1 MRRFGSFALAILWL
15 ALPLGARHN
24 PAESCGTNRE
34 TPKERLF
41 LHRQA
46 VRARAGLRPLAAAA
60 PAADRDIGDIAIL
73 EDAGGVVSRLNQFSL
88 NGRTLTFSP
97 DGTSAASYRYSLSSQ
112 GYDAA
117 AASAGTPLAAL
128 GDDDTRLAALPFNFP
143 FFGAIYNQVWVN
155 SDGNL
160 TFTAGDDASENRT
173 VGRMAA
179 GPPRIGPL
187 YADLDPSRTNGGVR
201 VLAEAARVV
210 VSWVA
215 VPDYSETGTGVPE
228 TFQAKLYPDGRI
240 EFSYSNVNTLIATA
254 VVGIAPGN
262 LQAATT
268 MVDFLTDPS
277 ADYSSAVMEEFSS
290 GTTIDIVAA
299 AQQFYQTHEDAYD
312 YLVLYNNLGIS
323 ASETGGVLAYESN
336 VRNSVSGLGLD
347 PLDLGA
353 EYGSPSRLQ
362 SIMNMG
368 PLNQWNTNP
377 LGPVPGRNGDTPLSI
392 LAHEAGHLFLAF
404 ASVTGSAGSR
414 AQPMLGFGGV
424 HWSFLFNSEAS
435 FLEGEKITDQGAG
448 VSPRFVTGAI
458 VTHYAPLDQYLM
470 GFRAAADVAET
481 LFVVNNPS
489 PSYAPTLH
497 PASLVSFDGDRR
509 DIPVGEVVQTVGR
522 RTPDSTVAQRRFRF
536 AFIMLVGQGSAPGA
550 AQLAQIDAYRQQF
563 EQYYATAADG
573 AATAD
578 TSLKRSM
585 KLSLSPSAGVV
596 AGQSGAATL
605 TVETAPAAD
614 MRIQLQAPNGYAAF
628 PASVTIP
635 AGAVSVAFPF
645 SGVSTGVEEPAAVP
659 GDPAYETAVARVQV
673 AGASALKLLA
683 VSGNNQIA
691 TSGGPLPD
699 PVVVRL
705 TDINNL
711 SYPGARIV
719 ATASAGGS
727 VTPAEA
733 AADAQ
738 GQAAF
743 RWTPGAA
750 AISQLR
756 LEVKGLPDV
765 NLTIGG
771 GSAAAV
777 IEAVEN
783 AASFEAGIA
792 AGAIETAWGVNF
804 AGGQTVIAPAAAWPA
819 QLGGVKA
826 LLNGSALPLLYV
838 SDGQINFYVPA
849 DATLGA
855 GTLTVVT
862 PSGGQASAT
871 VNVKPSQPGIFPGA
885 VLRAGST
892 SSAVTTAVRAGDY
905 VEVYCTGLGPTQ
917 LSGGMQWT
925 VQTPIAFVGSAP
937 ATVTFSGLAPG
948 FVGLY
953 QVDVQVPAGLA
964 PGLQPLTLT
973 ITPLHSNAQS
983 ILVQ

>member
-1 MRRFGSFALAILWL
+1 MRLFGSLALAILWL
-15 ALPLGARHN
+15 ALPLGARRN
-24 PAESCGTNRE
+24 PAQGCGTSRQ
-34 TPKERLF
+34 TPQERVF

-46 VRARAGLRPLAAAA
+46 VRARAGLQPRGAAA
-60 PAADRDIGDIAIL
+60 PSADRDSGNIAIL
-73 EDAGGVVSRLNQFSL
+73 EDSGGVVTRLNQFSL
-88 NGRTLTFSP
+88 NGRTVAFSP
-97 DGTSAASYRYSLSSQ
+97 VGSNAASYQYSVSSQ

-128 GDDDTRLAALPFNFP
+128 GDDDTRMAALPFNFP
-143 FFGAIYNQVWVN
+143 FFGAVYNQVWVN

-160 TFTAGDDASENRT
+160 TFIAGDNASEGRT

-179 GPPRIGPL
+179 GAPRIAPL
-187 YADLDPSRTNGGVR
+187 YADLDPSKTNGGVR

-215 VPDYSETGTGVPE
+215 VPDYADTGTGVAE

-240 EFSYSNVNTLIATA
+240 EFSYSSVNTSIATA

-262 LQAATT
+262 LLGATT
-268 MVDFLTDPS
+268 LVDFLTDPS
-277 ADYSSAVMEEFSS
+277 AVYASMVVEEFSS

-299 AQQFYQTHEDAYD
+299 AQRFYQTHEDAYD
-312 YLVLYNNLGIS
+312 YLVLYNDLGIS
-323 ASETGGVLAYESN
+323 ASETGGVLAYEST
-336 VRNSVSGLGLD
+336 VRNSVAGLGLD
-347 PLDLGA
+347 PYDLGA
-353 EYGSPSRLQ
+353 EYGSASRLQ

-368 PLNQWNTNP
+368 PLSQWDTNP

-404 ASVTGSAGSR
+404 ASVAGSP
-414 AQPMLGFGGV
+414 AQPMLGFGGS

-448 VSPRFVTGAI
+448 ISPEFVTGEI
-458 VTHYAPLDQYLM
+458 VAHYAPLDEYLM
-470 GFRAAADVAET
+470 GFRAPADVAET

-489 PSYAPTLH
+489 PDYAPTLH
-497 PASLVSFDGDRR
+497 PASLAAFDGGRQ
-509 DIPVGEVVQTVGR
+509 DIPVDEVVRAVGR

-536 AFIMLVGQGSAPGA
+536 AFVLIVAQGSTPSA
-550 AQLAQIDAYRQQF
+550 AELAQIDAYRQQF
-563 EQYYATAADG
+563 EPYYATAADG

-578 TSLKRSM
+578 TSLKRAM
-585 KLSLSPSAGVV
+585 KLSLFPSAGVV
-596 AGQSGAATL
+596 AGQRGTATL
-605 TVETAPAAD
+605 SVPTAPAAD
-614 MRIQLQAPNGYAAF
+614 LSVQFQAPAGHAAF

-635 AGAVSVAFPF
+635 AGAASAAFSF
-645 SGVSTGVEEPAAVP
+645 SGVSTGVEELTAVP

-673 AGASALKLLA
+673 ADGSGLKLLA

-691 TSGGPLPD
+691 TAGGPLPN

-719 ATASAGGS
+719 ATVSTGGS

-733 AADAQ
+733 AANAE

-743 RWTPGAA
+743 RWTPGTS

-765 NLTIGG
+765 SLTIAG
-771 GSAAAV
+771 GSAAPA

-783 AASFEAGIA
+783 AASFQAGMA
-792 AGAIETAWGVNF
+792 AGAIETMWGVNL
-804 AGGQTVIAPAAAWPA
+804 AGGQTVAAPPAAWPV
-819 QLGGVKA
+819 QLGGVQA
-826 LLNGSALPLLYV
+826 LLNGKPLPLLYV
-838 SDGQINFYVPA
+838 SDGQIDFYVPA
-849 DATLGA
+849 DAALGT
-855 GTLTVVT
+855 GTLAVVT
-862 PSGGQASAT
+862 PSGGQASTT
-871 VNVKPSQPGIFPGA
+871 VNVNPIQPGIFPGA
-885 VLRAGST
+885 VLRAGT
-892 SSAVTTAVRAGDY
+892 ASSAVTAAVHAGDF
-905 VEVYCTGLGPTQ
+905 VEVYCTGMGPTQ
-917 LSGGMQWT
+917 LSGGLPST
-925 VQTPIAFVGSAP
+925 VYTPIAFVGSVP

-964 PGLQPLTLT
+964 PGLQPVTLT
-973 ITPLHSNAQS
+973 MTPLHSNAQS